1 MFLILCFVWREL
13 PLALEHHARG
23 RVNVSPGNREAP
35 TPRKSWDYGG
45 GPPELTVGVNSC
57 RKVARCG
64 LQFAAITF
72 CTGNGSSL
80 WYHGSG
86 PLDPTGLKILVSQL
100 SFVSDLLRWMQ
111 AYDPQDGD
119 GALDFSEFLG
129 SKVQGR
135 VDWVDHQHDI
145 SRTYVI
151 DIWIFEVCGLHHRR
165 QTTNMYGLTTY
176 DGNDESVIYST
187 LMKDSVLGAGA
198 KKTVDPPEAAE
209 VKVPKLSVLCFCVAK
224 QKNQQ
229 INWPFFVFFSVV
241 FLFDG
246 EKDRCIFQSHSQV
259 VIFIQRWTVGW
270 KSQSHGPQW
279 RW

>member
-1 MFLILCFVWREL
+1 
-13 PLALEHHARG
+13 
-23 RVNVSPGNREAP
+23 
-35 TPRKSWDYGG
+35 
-45 GPPELTVGVNSC
+45 
-57 RKVARCG
+57 
-64 LQFAAITF
+64 
-72 CTGNGSSL
+72 
-80 WYHGSG
+80 
-86 PLDPTGLKILVSQL
+86 
-100 SFVSDLLRWMQ
+100 MQ

-129 SKVQGR
+129 SKEQGR

-165 QTTNMYGLTTY
+165 QTTNMYGLTTC
-176 DGNDESVIYST
+176 DGNDELVIYIYTIYST

-229 INWPFFVFFSVV
+229 IN
-241 FLFDG
+241 
-246 EKDRCIFQSHSQV
+246 
-259 VIFIQRWTVGW
+259 
-270 KSQSHGPQW
+270 
-279 RW
+279 

>member
-1 MFLILCFVWREL
+1 M
-13 PLALEHHARG
+13 
-23 RVNVSPGNREAP
+23 NVSPGNREAP

-64 LQFAAITF
+64 LQFAAITW

-80 WYHGSG
+80 WYHWIR
-86 PLDPTGLKILVSQL
+86 PTGSHWFSKIWVSQL
-100 SFVSDLLRWMQ
+100 SFVDLHRRYDLLWMQ

-135 VDWVDHQHDI
+135 VLVDWVDHQHDI

-165 QTTNMYGLTTY
+165 QTTNMYGLTTC
-176 DGNDESVIYST
+176 G
-187 LMKDSVLGAGA
+187 
-198 KKTVDPPEAAE
+198 
-209 VKVPKLSVLCFCVAK
+209 
-224 QKNQQ
+224 
-229 INWPFFVFFSVV
+229 
-241 FLFDG
+241 
-246 EKDRCIFQSHSQV
+246 R
-259 VIFIQRWTVGW
+259 
-270 KSQSHGPQW
+270 
-279 RW
+279 